1 MPDISNKLTIKLLFV
16 GVSNSLTVKTTITD
30 ILLVTLGSIKYVDVS
45 HFINSQQHHY
55 ASHVIRMNAS
65 RSLKMLAFNDDQ
77 YKKKGRPTKSLID
90 QVVGN
95 FNMTL
100 SQYCSL
106 ALSKKSG
113 RST

>member
-1 MPDISNKLTIKLLFV
+1 
-16 GVSNSLTVKTTITD
+16 
-30 ILLVTLGSIKYVDVS
+30 
-45 HFINSQQHHY
+45 
-55 ASHVIRMNAS
+55 MNAS